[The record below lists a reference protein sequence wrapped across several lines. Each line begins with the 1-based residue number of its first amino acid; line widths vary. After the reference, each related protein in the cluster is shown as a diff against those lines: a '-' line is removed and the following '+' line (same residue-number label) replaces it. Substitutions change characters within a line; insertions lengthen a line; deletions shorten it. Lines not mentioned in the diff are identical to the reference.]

1 MAKKNSGKK
10 EETTVD
16 TNTQVVETT
25 PNTNEEVATMTT
37 TEPTTEVVAES
48 KSSKAQ
54 AIYVEEA
61 AKGDEKLRARVIG
74 RLKSE
79 LGMSPQGAST
89 YFQNCKTKAA
99 GGKVKHYRPKST
111 KAQTT
116 EQTDD
121 SQENAVL
128 IDVKAE
134 DGTIHSFTTQE
145 AAEQHIAE
153 KGGEIVTDEEAE
165 QEAA

>member
-1 MAKKNSGKK
+1 MAKKNSTKK

-16 TNTQVVETT
+16 TTTQVVDTT

-37 TEPTTEVVAES
+37 ETTTEAVVES

-54 AIYVEEA
+54 VIYTEEA
-61 AKGDEKLRARVIG
+61 AKGDDKLRARVIA
-74 RLKSE
+74 RFKSE

-89 YFQNCKTKAA
+89 YFQNCKTKAN
-99 GGKVKHYRPKST
+99 GGKVKHYRPKSD
-111 KAQTT
+111 KKVVDK
-116 EQTDD
+116 TDD
-121 SQENAVL
+121 SKEDTIL
-128 IDVKAE
+128 FDVEME

-153 KGGEIVTDEEAE
+153 KGGELVVEAT

>member
-1 MAKKNSGKK
+1 MAKKNSTKK

-16 TNTQVVETT
+16 TTTQVVDTT

-37 TEPTTEVVAES
+37 ETTTEAVVES

-54 AIYVEEA
+54 VIYTEEA
-61 AKGDEKLRARVIG
+61 AKGDDKLRARVIA
-74 RLKSE
+74 RFKAE

-89 YFQNCKTKAA
+89 YFQNCKTKAN
-99 GGKVKHYRPKST
+99 GGKVKHYRPKSS

-121 SQENAVL
+121 SQENATL
-128 IDVKAE
+128 FDVKME

-153 KGGEIVTDEEAE
+153 KGGELVVEAT